1 MKQLTFLLGLVLI
14 LSSCTSSLS
23 TSCAPNIGDQIEYS
37 VVIDSG
43 STTAPVVFYYN
54 STGQM
59 DQYYFPSDSILTWSL
74 SFSTVEANQY
84 LYISSAASSGIS
96 IHSTIKVNGVLVEEG
111 TGTHGVVIDCK

>member
-14 LSSCTSSLS
+14 LTSCTSSLA
-23 TSCAPNIGDQIEYS
+23 TTCAPNVGDAVEYS
-37 VVIDSG
+37 VVVDSG

-59 DQYYFPSDSILTWSL
+59 DQYYFPSDSILTWNL
-74 SFSTVEANQY
+74 CFSTVEANQY
-84 LYISSAASSGIS
+84 LYISAAASPGTN

-111 TGTHGVVIDCK
+111 SGSHGIMIDCK